1 MSFTSIRLSSFRNL
15 ADAEVGVEAER
26 ILLVGE
32 NGQGKTNFLEAIYYL
47 SYGASFRG
55 TSDAEAARAGSSAFA
70 LAGGF
75 RPEGIGSAALE
86 ETIAVS
92 WDSGAKS
99 IKLDGKALRDRK
111 ELIERNPAIIFCH
124 EDFEFSSGEPERRRF
139 FFDQT
144 AGLVSLGYID
154 ALRDYK
160 RTLKQRNAAL
170 KNGRRDVL
178 ELLDSQ
184 LAAKGL
190 ELMASR
196 ARLQA
201 DLSGMFT
208 LRFEAVSLLGV
219 EVGIAYRPSWPLG
232 IDADGVIRKLESK
245 RHEELAIG
253 TSLSGPHR
261 DRWNFVSGSSDFAAR
276 ASTGQL
282 RLVSLIMRMV
292 QAEYYTDLAGRRPML
307 LLDDVL
313 LELDRGRRERF
324 LGLLP
329 AASQAFFTF
338 LPGESWEENRTGS
351 TLVYEVKDGRIS
363 D

>member
-1 MSFTSIRLSSFRNL
+1 MSFTSVRLSSFRNL
-15 ADAEVGVEAER
+15 EDAEVRVDAER
-26 ILLVGE
+26 VLLVGE
-32 NGQGKTNFLEAIYYL
+32 NGQGKTNFLEALYYL
-47 SYGASFRG
+47 SYGTSFRG
-55 TSDAEAARAGSSAFA
+55 SADSDAAKSGSSAFG
-70 LAGGF
+70 LAGKF
-75 RPEGIGSAALE
+75 RPEGGGAAALE
-86 ETIAVS
+86 ETIAFS
-92 WDSGAKS
+92 WDSGAKC
-99 IKLDGKALRDRK
+99 IKIGGKALRDRK
-111 ELIERNPAIIFCH
+111 DLIERNPAIIFCH

-170 KNGRRDVL
+170 KNARGDVL

-201 DLSGMFT
+201 DLSGMFAM
-208 LRFEAVSLLGV
+208 RFEAVSLLGV

-232 IDADGVIRKLESK
+232 LDLDGVIRKLESR

-261 DRWNFVSGSSDFAAR
+261 DRWNFVTGSGDFAAR

-292 QAEYYTDLAGRRPML
+292 QAEYYTELAGRRPIL

-313 LELDRGRRERF
+313 LELDRGRRARF
-324 LGLLP
+324 LSLLP
-329 AASQAFFTF
+329 PASQAFFTF

-351 TLVYEVKDGRIS
+351 ALVYEVKDGRIS

>member
-1 MSFTSIRLSSFRNL
+1 MSFTSIRLRSFRNL
-15 ADAEVGVEAER
+15 ADAEVAVDADR

-32 NGQGKTNFLEAIYYL
+32 NGQGKTNFLEALYYL
-47 SYGASFRG
+47 SYGTSFRG
-55 TSDAEAARAGSSAFA
+55 SSDSEAARSGSAGFG
-70 LAGGF
+70 LAGAF
-75 RPEGIGSAALE
+75 RPDGASADGLGG
-86 ETIAVS
+86 TISVS
-92 WDSGAKS
+92 WESGAKS
-99 IKLDGKALRDRK
+99 IKADGKQVRDRK
-111 ELIERNPAIIFCH
+111 ELIERNPAIVFCH

-139 FFDQT
+139 LFDQT

-154 ALRDYK
+154 SLREYK

-170 KNGRRDVL
+170 KDGRGDLL
-178 ELLDSQ
+178 ELLDAQ
-184 LAAKGL
+184 LAERGL

-196 ARLQA
+196 SRLQA
-201 DLSGMFT
+201 DLSGMFG
-208 LRFEAVSLLGV
+208 LRYEAVSLLGF
-219 EVGIAYRPSWPLG
+219 ELGIAYRPSWPLG
-232 IDADGVIRKLESK
+232 IDLESLLRKLESR
-245 RHEELAIG
+245 RHEELAVG

-261 DRWNFVSGSSDFAAR
+261 DRWNFVSGSSDFAAK

-292 QAEYYTDLAGRRPML
+292 QAEYYTERAGRRPIL

-313 LELDRGRRERF
+313 LELDRVRRGRF

-329 AASQAFFTF
+329 EASQAFFTF

-351 TLVYEVKDGRIS
+351 SLVYEVKDGRIS